1 MNASED
7 PARDL
12 RDLLACA
19 QSLENQVIGMEA
31 VANAI
36 VTVIAAE
43 RRYAR
48 LSCFNLLG
56 VSIANASLLA
66 FTLAGTLDA
75 PFQGAVAIGVI
86 AGLGAA
92 SSGLILVPWHE
103 TGGRLK
109 ALVWRWRQR

>member
-1 MNASED
+1 MSAKGD
-7 PARDL
+7 PAHDL

-19 QSLENQVIGMEA
+19 RSLENQVIGMEA

-48 LSCFNLLG
+48 LSYINLLG

-66 FTLAGTLDA
+66 FALSGTLDA
-75 PFQGAVAIGVI
+75 PFQSAVAIGVT

-92 SSGLILVPWHE
+92 SSGLTLVPWHE
-103 TGGRLK
+103 IGERLK
-109 ALVWRWRQR
+109 AQVRQWRQR